1 MPDWITLLVS
11 IVSVLGAAVTA
22 FATFLLWRVTKTLAV
37 ETKRMADAS
46 AQAHVVAT
54 IEPNQW
60 SMMHADLQVQNTGNA
75 TAYEVELAF
84 DPPLENG
91 EARAEKALPLQS
103 LSVLKPGQGLA
114 SYLSEFPPLIDKRFT
129 VTVSWKRSPS
139 AKVRESHTYVLDLST
154 LKGVSRL
161 GASNPLI
168 QIAEQVK
175 KAREDW
181 QYVASGSRKV
191 KADVFTTSD
200 RLHERRA
207 LERRWRR
214 ERKQAEPPPQIAP
227 EVAPKPRRRS
237 KKPPNETT

>member
-11 IVSVLGAAVTA
+11 VVSVVGAGVTA
-22 FATFLLWRVTKTLAV
+22 FATILLWRVTRTLAV

-46 AQAHVVAT
+46 AQPHVVAT

-60 SMMHADLQVQNTGNA
+60 SMLHADLQVQNTGNA

-84 DPPLENG
+84 NPPLAEVT
-91 EARAEKALPLQS
+91 AHAEKALPLQS

-129 VTVSWKRSPS
+129 VTASWKRSPS
-139 AKVRESHTYVLDLST
+139 AKARESHTYVLDLST

-191 KADVFTTSD
+191 KADIYTASD
-200 RLHERRA
+200 RLHERRT

-214 ERKQAEPPPQIAP
+214 ERTEVEPTIPA
-227 EVAPKPRRRS
+227 APKSAGTPRRRS
-237 KKPPNETT
+237 KKPPGDTE